1 MVSLFA
7 WLPLLAESNLTYVL
21 MCAAILV
28 LTIPLLLRLYRYQS
42 RLKRRGSN
50 LPTRHQATTHPRDQ
64 LANAPD
70 NVIRW
75 EVGMQELA
83 RDLKAEIDSKMIA
96 LGHLIRDAD
105 RAAERLEKALNSA
118 SETDEDS
125 VAIRRPVEPN
135 GIDNAALRDDVYTLA
150 DYGFSVSDI
159 ASRLATPVGQVELI
173 LRLREQGN

>member
-7 WLPLLAESNLTYVL
+7 WLPLLAESNLKYVL

-50 LPTRHQATTHPRDQ
+50 LHTRHQTTPHPRDQ

-70 NVIRW
+70 SVIRW

-118 SETDEDS
+118 PEIDAESATVPQPSESKDLE
-125 VAIRRPVEPN
+125 
-135 GIDNAALRDDVYTLA
+135 NAGLRDEVYTLA

-159 ASRLATPVGQVELI
+159 ASRLATQVGQVELI
-173 LRLREQGN
+173 LRLRKEGN

>member
-1 MVSLFA
+1 MVSLIA
-7 WLPLLAESNLTYVL
+7 WLPLLAEGNLKHIL

-42 RLKRRGSN
+42 RLKRKGSR
-50 LPTRHQATTHPRDQ
+50 LPTRHQPTTPRDPF
-64 LANAPD
+64 ANAPD
-70 NVIRW
+70 SVIRW

-96 LGHLIRDAD
+96 LGHLIQDAD
-105 RAAERLEKALNSA
+105 RAAERLEKALNSTAEVDAESATAPQSSAPKDLENA
-118 SETDEDS
+118 S
-125 VAIRRPVEPN
+125 
-135 GIDNAALRDDVYTLA
+135 LRDEVYTLA

-173 LRLREQGN
+173 LRLRKDGH